1 MGISEVNGASASP
14 PPGEH
19 GVHTTGMPAPSG
31 FSAVLQGSMQAYATP
46 SANLAPSSAGA
57 VGASARQIPM
67 QGNHPHGDDYHIHEL
82 ALKFRAYRMEL
93 LASNIANADT
103 PGYKARDIDVE
114 QALRDKVTKI
124 ADIAI
129 GYVHPQQSSLDANTV
144 EMDTERVK
152 FAENALKYQFSLDR
166 AAGHY
171 RHMMELLQSLK
182 D

>member
-1 MGISEVNGASASP
+1 MGISEINGPSAT
-14 PPGEH
+14 PPGGH
-19 GVHTTGMPAPSG
+19 GVHAVGTPAPSD
-31 FSAVLQGSMQAYATP
+31 FSVVLQGSMQSYAKP

-57 VGASARQIPM
+57 VGTSVRQIPL
-67 QGNHPHGDDYHIHEL
+67 QGSQLHSANDHIHEM
-82 ALKFRAYRMEL
+82 ALKFRAYRLEV

-124 ADIAI
+124 EDIPI
-129 GYVHPQQSSLDANTV
+129 RYVLPQQSSIDANTV

-166 AAGHY
+166 AMGHY